1 MSEVRRPTRRKT
13 SIRKGRRADDER
25 PRRNPD
31 RFVEVTLTPRTKAL
45 LRRFDLAPRKGLG
58 QNFLVDEFVL
68 GDVVRA
74 AEVGPGDAVV
84 EVGPGLGVLT
94 GELAKRAERVAAV
107 EVDQGMAAALRDLF
121 KSSPNVQIVEADA
134 LKVEPAE
141 LVGDRPYKLV
151 ANIPYYITSR
161 LLRHFFEAQRRPSL
175 VVVMV
180 QLEVAQRIVAGVGDL
195 SLLAVS
201 VQYYGE
207 PRIVGRVPAQAFY
220 PQPKVDSA
228 ILRIDV
234 RPRPAVDVDTDA
246 FFRTV
251 SSGFARPRKQLH
263 NALGE
268 GIWLPPGGAGE
279 ALACAG
285 IDPMRRAQTLTLEEW
300 ATLTRELQRRGAV

>member
-1 MSEVRRPTRRKT
+1 MSETRRPSRRKT
-13 SIRKGRRADDER
+13 SIRKGGPER
-25 PRRNPD
+25 WKPNPQ
-31 RFVEVTLTPRTKAL
+31 RFVQVTLTPRTKAL
-45 LRRFDLAPRKGLG
+45 LKRFDLAPRKGLG

-68 GDVVRA
+68 DDVVQA
-74 AEVGPGDAVV
+74 AEIAPDDHVV

-94 GELAKRAERVAAV
+94 AELAKRAERVVAV
-107 EVDQGMAAALRDLF
+107 ELDPGMASALADLF
-121 KSSPNVQIVEADA
+121 KSSPNVRIVESDA

-180 QLEVAQRIVAGVGDL
+180 QLEVASRIVAKVGDL

-201 VQYYGE
+201 VQFYGE

-228 ILRIDV
+228 ILRVDV

-246 FFRTV
+246 FFKTV

-268 GIWLPPGGAGE
+268 GIWLPPGGADE
-279 ALACAG
+279 ALSAAG
-285 IDPMRRAQTLTLEEW
+285 IDPARRAQTLTLEEW
-300 ATLTRELQRRGAV
+300 ATLARELQRRGAV